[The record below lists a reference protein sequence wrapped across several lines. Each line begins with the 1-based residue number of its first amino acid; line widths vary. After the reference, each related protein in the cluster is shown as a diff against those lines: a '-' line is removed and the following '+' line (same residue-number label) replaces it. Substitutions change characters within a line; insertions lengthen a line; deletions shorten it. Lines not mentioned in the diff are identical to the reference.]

1 MSAGRH
7 CYSPDAP
14 QTERLAAYLEE
25 KEARVERREAFARRH
40 AGDTVVQLALN
51 IPGRIKDSALL
62 RRLLASGM
70 SEFALWFPQFT
81 ECALTNASAG
91 PSALFAAAEAPQ
103 SVKEGTA
110 ELEALHPWSRLFDF
124 DVYDAG
130 GMTVS
135 LASRHGMGRTCFVC
149 SRPAALCM
157 REKSHS
163 AEEVAQSVTDRLARF
178 AAYETAF
185 TVSAAARRAGALALR
200 AALYE
205 VGLQPK
211 PGLVDPAH
219 SGSHE
224 DMDFFTFQRSAAAIS
239 SFFPRFFAA
248 GELIADDP
256 AFLLAVLRLIGL
268 EAEEAMYEATGQ
280 VNTHKGLI
288 FSLGLVLGA
297 AGEVSAAERGAFD
310 APGEK
315 TFIENILD
323 KTAELGR
330 LTLADFTGRPSEE
343 TPGMRAHRDYGLT
356 GIRGEAA
363 AGFPSIQTPLLAL
376 CSLPEADLDARRLL
390 EALFEI
396 MRELD
401 DTTLVRRGGIEALQS
416 VKRCARDLLESGA
429 LCQASWRDALHT
441 VDREFV
447 ARRLSPGGA
456 ADCLSVML
464 FLIWLA
470 REQ

>member
-1 MSAGRH
+1 MSAVRH

-40 AGDTVVQLALN
+40 SGDTVVQLALN

-70 SEFALWFPQFT
+70 SEFALQFPQFT

-91 PSALFAAAEAPQ
+91 PSALFAAAETPQ
-103 SVKEGTA
+103 SVKEKTA
-110 ELEALHPWSRLFDF
+110 QLEALHPWSRLFDF

-130 GMTVS
+130 GKTVS
-135 LASRHGMGRTCFVC
+135 LASRHGMGRKCFVC

-163 AEEVAQSVTDRLARF
+163 AEDVAQSVTDRLARF

-219 SGSHE
+219 SGSHD

-268 EAEEAMYEATGQ
+268 EAEEAMYEATGHI
-280 VNTHKGLI
+280 NTHKGLI

-297 AGEVSAAERGAFD
+297 AGEVSAADSMSLMKR
-310 APGEK
+310 PSSK
-315 TFIENILD
+315 TFWI
-323 KTAELGR
+323 
-330 LTLADFTGRPSEE
+330 RPLSSGDSRSRISPEGPLKRRRVCE
-343 TPGMRAHRDYGLT
+343 RIVTMDSRAFAVKPR
-356 GIRGEAA
+356 RA
-363 AGFPSIQTPLLAL
+363 FRPL
-376 CSLPEADLDARRLL
+376 RRRSSRS
-390 EALFEI
+390 A
-396 MRELD
+396 
-401 DTTLVRRGGIEALQS
+401 VCRRRS
-416 VKRCARDLLESGA
+416 SM
-429 LCQASWRDALHT
+429 
-441 VDREFV
+441 
-447 ARRLSPGGA
+447 P
-456 ADCLSVML
+456 ADCLRRSL
-464 FLIWLA
+464 KS
-470 REQ
+470 

>member
-1 MSAGRH
+1 M
-7 CYSPDAP
+7 
-14 QTERLAAYLEE
+14 
-25 KEARVERREAFARRH
+25 KRRAKS
-40 AGDTVVQLALN
+40 T
-51 IPGRIKDSALL
+51 RIK
-62 RRLLASGM
+62 G
-70 SEFALWFPQFT
+70 F
-81 ECALTNASAG
+81 
-91 PSALFAAAEAPQ
+91 
-103 SVKEGTA
+103 
-110 ELEALHPWSRLFDF
+110 
-124 DVYDAG
+124 
-130 GMTVS
+130 
-135 LASRHGMGRTCFVC
+135 
-149 SRPAALCM
+149 
-157 REKSHS
+157 
-163 AEEVAQSVTDRLARF
+163 
-178 AAYETAF
+178 
-185 TVSAAARRAGALALR
+185 
-200 AALYE
+200 
-205 VGLQPK
+205 
-211 PGLVDPAH
+211 
-219 SGSHE
+219 
-224 DMDFFTFQRSAAAIS
+224 
-239 SFFPRFFAA
+239 
-248 GELIADDP
+248 
-256 AFLLAVLRLIGL
+256 
-268 EAEEAMYEATGQ
+268 
-280 VNTHKGLI
+280 I

-464 FLIWLA
+464 FLIWPRTGAVKVNRRSQPCSRGIGERKHRICGVYL
-470 REQ
+470 RCNTNIHY

>member
-1 MSAGRH
+1 MSAVMH

-25 KEARVERREAFARRH
+25 KEARVERRKAFARRH
-40 AGDTVVQLALN
+40 AGETVVQLALN

-70 SEFALWFPQFT
+70 SEFALRFPQLT

-103 SVKEGTA
+103 SVKEKTA
-110 ELEALHPWSRLFDF
+110 ELEALHPWSRLYDF

-130 GMTVS
+130 GKTVS

-163 AEEVAQSVTDRLARF
+163 AEDVAQSVTDRLARF

-185 TVSAAARRAGALALR
+185 TVSAAARHAGALALR

-239 SFFPRFFAA
+239 SFFRGSSRRAN
-248 GELIADDP
+248 
-256 AFLLAVLRLIGL
+256 GL
-268 EAEEAMYEATGQ
+268 PT
-280 VNTHKGLI
+280 TRH
-288 FSLGLVLGA
+288 F
-297 AGEVSAAERGAFD
+297 
-310 APGEK
+310 
-315 TFIENILD
+315 
-323 KTAELGR
+323 
-330 LTLADFTGRPSEE
+330 
-343 TPGMRAHRDYGLT
+343 
-356 GIRGEAA
+356 
-363 AGFPSIQTPLLAL
+363 
-376 CSLPEADLDARRLL
+376 CS
-390 EALFEI
+390 
-396 MRELD
+396 
-401 DTTLVRRGGIEALQS
+401 
-416 VKRCARDLLESGA
+416 RC
-429 LCQASWRDALHT
+429 
-441 VDREFV
+441 
-447 ARRLSPGGA
+447 
-456 ADCLSVML
+456 
-464 FLIWLA
+464 
-470 REQ
+470 

>member
-1 MSAGRH
+1 MSAVRH

-40 AGDTVVQLALN
+40 SGDTVVQLALN

-70 SEFALWFPQFT
+70 SEFALQFPQFT

-91 PSALFAAAEAPQ
+91 PSALFAAAETPQ
-103 SVKEGTA
+103 SVKEKTA
-110 ELEALHPWSRLFDF
+110 QLEALHPWSRLFDF

-130 GMTVS
+130 GKTVS
-135 LASRHGMGRTCFVC
+135 LASRHGMGRKCFVC

-163 AEEVAQSVTDRLARF
+163 AEDVAQSVTDRLARF

-219 SGSHE
+219 SGSHD

-268 EAEEAMYEATGQ
+268 EAEEAMYEATGHI
-280 VNTHKGLI
+280 NTHKGLI

-310 APGEK
+310 ELDEK
-315 TFIENILD
+315 TFIKNVLD

-343 TPGMRAHRDYGLT
+343 TP
-356 GIRGEAA
+356 
-363 AGFPSIQTPLLAL
+363 LLAL
-376 CSLPEADLDARRLL
+376 CSLPEAELDARRLL

-416 VKRCARDLLESGA
+416 VKRCARDLLQSGA
-429 LCQASWRDALHT
+429 LRQASWRDALHT

>member
-1 MSAGRH
+1 MSAVRH

-25 KEARVERREAFARRH
+25 KEARVERRKAFARRH
-40 AGDTVVQLALN
+40 SGETVVQLALN

-70 SEFALWFPQFT
+70 SEFAQRFPQLT

-91 PSALFAAAEAPQ
+91 PSVLFAAAEAPQ
-103 SVKEGTA
+103 SVKEKTA

-130 GMTVS
+130 GKTVS

-219 SGSHE
+219 SGSHD

-248 GELIADDP
+248 GERIADDP

-297 AGEVSAAERGAFD
+297 AGEVSAAER
-310 APGEK
+310 
-315 TFIENILD
+315 L
-323 KTAELGR
+323 
-330 LTLADFTGRPSEE
+330 
-343 TPGMRAHRDYGLT
+343 
-356 GIRGEAA
+356 
-363 AGFPSIQTPLLAL
+363 
-376 CSLPEADLDARRLL
+376 SL
-390 EALFEI
+390 I
-396 MRELD
+396 H
-401 DTTLVRRGGIEALQS
+401 I
-416 VKRCARDLLESGA
+416 
-429 LCQASWRDALHT
+429 
-441 VDREFV
+441 
-447 ARRLSPGGA
+447 
-456 ADCLSVML
+456 
-464 FLIWLA
+464 
-470 REQ
+470 

>member
-1 MSAGRH
+1 MSAVRH

-25 KEARVERREAFARRH
+25 KEARVERRKAFARRH
-40 AGDTVVQLALN
+40 AGETVVQLALN

-70 SEFALWFPQFT
+70 SEFALRFPQLT

-103 SVKEGTA
+103 SVKEKTA

-130 GMTVS
+130 GKTVS

-163 AEEVAQSVTDRLARF
+163 AEDVAQSVTDRLARF

-185 TVSAAARRAGALALR
+185 TVSAAARRASALALR

-248 GELIADDP
+248 GEWIADDP

-268 EAEEAMYEATGQ
+268 EAEEAMYEATGHI
-280 VNTHKGLI
+280 NTHKGLI

-297 AGEVSAAERGAFD
+297 AGEVSAAQREYESAASTLDSMQQQASDTRQQVNDLQSQTDALRGQLGSIVAQL
-310 APGEK
+310 EQSR
-315 TFIENILD
+315 TEL
-323 KTAELGR
+323 AEAQNQA
-330 LTLADFTGRPSEE
+330 T
-343 TPGMRAHRDYGLT
+343 
-356 GIRGEAA
+356 AA
-363 AGFPSIQTPLLAL
+363 AKALEEKQVAFSARYDSCKQQLTAMQLLNEGGEI
-376 CSLPEADLDARRLL
+376 SLLMQADDLYELLTFWQVLNDLTEHNKQLLDELDA
-390 EALFEI
+390 EAQA
-396 MRELD
+396 LD
-401 DTTLVRRGGIEALQS
+401 T
-416 VKRCARDLLESGA
+416 
-429 LCQASWRDALHT
+429 
-441 VDREFV
+441 
-447 ARRLSPGGA
+447 
-456 ADCLSVML
+456 
-464 FLIWLA
+464 
-470 REQ
+470 

>member
-1 MSAGRH
+1 MSAVRQ

-40 AGDTVVQLALN
+40 SGETVVQLALN

-70 SEFALWFPQFT
+70 SEFALQFPQFT

-91 PSALFAAAEAPQ
+91 PSVLFAAAEAPQ
-103 SVKEGTA
+103 SLKEKTA

-130 GMTVS
+130 GKTVS
-135 LASRHGMGRTCFVC
+135 LASRHGMGRKCFVC

-185 TVSAAARRAGALALR
+185 SVSAAARHAGALALR

-248 GELIADDP
+248 GEHIADDQ

-268 EAEEAMYEATGQ
+268 EAEEAMYEATGHI
-280 VNTHKGLI
+280 NTHKGLI

-297 AGEVSAAERGAFD
+297 AGEVSAAHSMSSMKR
-310 APGEK
+310 PVSK
-315 TFIENILD
+315 TFWIRPLSSGDSRSRILLKGPLKRRRVCERIVTMD
-323 KTAELGR
+323 SRAFAGKPRRA
-330 LTLADFTGRPSEE
+330 FRP
-343 TPGMRAHRDYGLT
+343 L
-356 GIRGEAA
+356 
-363 AGFPSIQTPLLAL
+363 
-376 CSLPEADLDARRLL
+376 RRRSSRS
-390 EALFEI
+390 A
-396 MRELD
+396 
-401 DTTLVRRGGIEALQS
+401 VCRRRS
-416 VKRCARDLLESGA
+416 SM
-429 LCQASWRDALHT
+429 
-441 VDREFV
+441 
-447 ARRLSPGGA
+447 P
-456 ADCLSVML
+456 ADCLRRSL
-464 FLIWLA
+464 KS
-470 REQ
+470 

>member
-1 MSAGRH
+1 MSAVRH

-25 KEARVERREAFARRH
+25 KEARVERRKAFARRH
-40 AGDTVVQLALN
+40 SGDTVVQLALN

-70 SEFALWFPQFT
+70 SEFALRFPQLT

-103 SVKEGTA
+103 SVKEKTA
-110 ELEALHPWSRLFDF
+110 ELEAIHPWSRLYDF

-130 GMTVS
+130 GKTVS

-163 AEEVAQSVTDRLARF
+163 AEDVAQSVTDRLARF

-185 TVSAAARRAGALALR
+185 SVSAAARRAGALALR

-268 EAEEAMYEATGQ
+268 EAEEAMYEATGHI
-280 VNTHKGLI
+280 NTHKGLI

-297 AGEVSAAERGAFD
+297 AGQVSAAQREAFD
-310 APGEK
+310 ELDEK
-315 TFIENILD
+315 TFIKNVLD

-363 AGFPSIQTPLLAL
+363 AGFPAIETPLHAL

-396 MRELD
+396 MSELD
-401 DTTLVRRGGIEALQS
+401 DTTLVRRGGIEALAA
-416 VKRCARDLLESGA
+416 VKRCVRDLLQSGA
-429 LCQASWRDALHT
+429 LRQASWRDAVHA
-441 VDREFV
+441 VDRQFV

>member
-1 MSAGRH
+1 MSAVMH

-25 KEARVERREAFARRH
+25 KEARVERRKAFSRRH
-40 AGDTVVQLALN
+40 AGETVVQLALN

-70 SEFALWFPQFT
+70 SEFALQFPQFT

-91 PSALFAAAEAPQ
+91 PSALFAAAETPQ
-103 SVKEGTA
+103 SVKEKTA
-110 ELEALHPWSRLFDF
+110 ELEALHPWSRLYDF

-130 GMTVS
+130 GKTVS

-163 AEEVAQSVTDRLARF
+163 AEDVAQSVTDRLARF

-185 TVSAAARRAGALALR
+185 TVSVAARRAGVLALR

-248 GELIADDP
+248 GEWIADDP

-268 EAEEAMYEATGQ
+268 EAEEAMYEATGHI
-280 VNTHKGLI
+280 NTHKGLI

-297 AGEVSAAERGAFD
+297 AGEVSAAR
-310 APGEK
+310 
-315 TFIENILD
+315 
-323 KTAELGR
+323 
-330 LTLADFTGRPSEE
+330 S
-343 TPGMRAHRDYGLT
+343 
-356 GIRGEAA
+356 IR
-363 AGFPSIQTPLLAL
+363 
-376 CSLPEADLDARRLL
+376 
-390 EALFEI
+390 
-396 MRELD
+396 
-401 DTTLVRRGGIEALQS
+401 
-416 VKRCARDLLESGA
+416 
-429 LCQASWRDALHT
+429 
-441 VDREFV
+441 
-447 ARRLSPGGA
+447 
-456 ADCLSVML
+456 
-464 FLIWLA
+464 
-470 REQ
+470 

>member
-1 MSAGRH
+1 MSAVMH

-25 KEARVERREAFARRH
+25 KEARVERRKAFSRRH
-40 AGDTVVQLALN
+40 AGETVVQLALN

-70 SEFALWFPQFT
+70 SEFALQFPQFT

-91 PSALFAAAEAPQ
+91 PSALFAAAETPQ
-103 SVKEGTA
+103 SVKEKTA
-110 ELEALHPWSRLFDF
+110 ELEALHPWSRLYDF

-130 GMTVS
+130 GKTVS

-163 AEEVAQSVTDRLARF
+163 AEDVAQSVTDRLARF

-185 TVSAAARRAGALALR
+185 TVSAAARRAGVLALR

-248 GELIADDP
+248 GEWIADDP

-268 EAEEAMYEATGQ
+268 EAEEAMYEATGHI
-280 VNTHKGLI
+280 NTHKGLI

-297 AGEVSAAERGAFD
+297 AGEVSAAQRSAKHSMSSMKR
-310 APGEK
+310 PSSK
-315 TFIENILD
+315 TFWI
-323 KTAELGR
+323 
-330 LTLADFTGRPSEE
+330 RPLSSEDSPSRISPE
-343 TPGMRAHRDYGLT
+343 GPLKKRRVCVRIVTMDSRAFAVKPR
-356 GIRGEAA
+356 RA
-363 AGFPSIQTPLLAL
+363 FRPL
-376 CSLPEADLDARRLL
+376 RRRSSRS
-390 EALFEI
+390 A
-396 MRELD
+396 
-401 DTTLVRRGGIEALQS
+401 VCRRRI
-416 VKRCARDLLESGA
+416 
-429 LCQASWRDALHT
+429 WM
-441 VDREFV
+441 
-447 ARRLSPGGA
+447 P
-456 ADCLSVML
+456 ADCLRRSL
-464 FLIWLA
+464 KS
-470 REQ
+470 

>member
-1 MSAGRH
+1 MSAVRH

-40 AGDTVVQLALN
+40 SGDTVVQLALN

-70 SEFALWFPQFT
+70 SEFALQFPQFT
-81 ECALTNASAG
+81 ECALINASAG
-91 PSALFAAAEAPQ
+91 PSALFAAAETPQ
-103 SVKEGTA
+103 SVKEKTA
-110 ELEALHPWSRLFDF
+110 QLEALHPWSRLFDF

-130 GMTVS
+130 GKTVS

-163 AEEVAQSVTDRLARF
+163 AEDVAQSVTDRLARF

-268 EAEEAMYEATGQ
+268 EAEEAMYEATGHI
-280 VNTHKGLI
+280 NTHKGLI

-297 AGEVSAAERGAFD
+297 AGEVSAAQREAALTDEAARQAALTEAARTAFLSLSDRERQAALLAVSGLTNRQIAERLEIAVRTVEFHR
-310 APGEK
+310 AGSMRK
-315 TFIENILD
+315 LGCHSA
-323 KTAELGR
+323 AELK
-330 LTLADFTGRPSEE
+330 AK
-343 TPGMRAHRDYGLT
+343 
-356 GIRGEAA
+356 
-363 AGFPSIQTPLLAL
+363 LAL
-376 CSLPEADLDARRLL
+376 VPEAR
-390 EALFEI
+390 EAFE
-396 MRELD
+396 
-401 DTTLVRRGGIEALQS
+401 
-416 VKRCARDLLESGA
+416 
-429 LCQASWRDALHT
+429 
-441 VDREFV
+441 
-447 ARRLSPGGA
+447 
-456 ADCLSVML
+456 
-464 FLIWLA
+464 
-470 REQ
+470 